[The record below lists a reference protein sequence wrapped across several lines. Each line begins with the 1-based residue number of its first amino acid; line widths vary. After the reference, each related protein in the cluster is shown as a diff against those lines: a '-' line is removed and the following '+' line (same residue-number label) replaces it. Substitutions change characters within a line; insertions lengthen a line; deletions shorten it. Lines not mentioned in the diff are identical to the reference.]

1 MTSEKA
7 FVAALLRAMRGA
19 GVTQKTVATAMRA
32 VKSTWDSWSIEER
45 AAYQAATA
53 DLLPGKQLTVCY
65 MDTWQDGADG
75 DIFTGDHWRVTYRG
89 KGITPRVEGVIS
101 KIITGGTY
109 WAVTVSEFKYE

>member
-32 VKSTWDSWSIEER
+32 VKSTWNSWSIEER
-45 AAYQAATA
+45 AAYQAATE
-53 DLLPGKQLTVCY
+53 DLLPGNRLTACY
-65 MDTWQDGADG
+65 MDTWQDADG
-75 DIFTGDHWRVTYRG
+75 DMFTGDHWRVTHRG

-101 KIITGGTY
+101 KSITGGTY
-109 WAVTVSEFKYE
+109 WAVTVSAFKFE